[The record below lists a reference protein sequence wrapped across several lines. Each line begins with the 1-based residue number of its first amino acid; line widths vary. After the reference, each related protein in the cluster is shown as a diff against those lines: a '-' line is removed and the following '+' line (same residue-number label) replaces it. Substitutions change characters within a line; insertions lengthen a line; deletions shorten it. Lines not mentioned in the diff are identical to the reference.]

1 MFILP
6 TGASGKKY
14 IDETMRLLNLWVN
27 NTPYVSIAI
36 KAVHVMMPALLPQKL
51 SELRTSRKTNKATII
66 RMKGE
71 LINYYMKVTYR
82 RPFESS

>member
-1 MFILP
+1 M
-6 TGASGKKY
+6 GK
-14 IDETMRLLNLWVN
+14 

-71 LINYYMKVTYR
+71 LMNYYMKVTYR